1 MSVSFSTLV
10 QRARPASNHA
20 TSAAFRDVLQKLPP
34 TNVSTLGNGVRV
46 ACEENPLSKIA
57 TVGIWMDAGSRYE
70 PAAYAGTARV
80 LEKCGFLGTTNQ
92 TTAQITKAVEEL
104 GGQLEAEVGREH
116 TYLYMKVAK
125 ENTDRAVGLLA
136 DVVQNAR
143 LADEDIAKARQLVL
157 EDQRLFEERPD
168 DIVMDN
174 LHRCAFDSTPY
185 GVGTPLYGTEDGVN
199 KVTAEQL
206 RKYRSDCISGGRV
219 VVVGSGG
226 VDHTVLEK
234 AAQNY
239 LGKLAPGGEKI
250 SALPE
255 SRYVGGEYRLWNLRY
270 KTVNVAWAFE
280 TCGAA
285 CEDNIPLALACEI
298 PGSFHRSQHELGQHA
313 MHRVLKTFSSLDH
326 STPTNT
332 HFNEKCIE
340 IANPFLQSYKD
351 VGLCGMYVV
360 GRPAMGGPGDAGVMV
375 EVLQYTIAEWC
386 RFAQKMLHE
395 NELAQAKVNMKA
407 QLLFNMDGSGNSAK
421 DIGRQVLHYGRR
433 VPLTEM
439 YDRIDD
445 TTGTNVQ
452 EVLQHYFYGRKPVY
466 SYLGYI
472 AAIPNYDWTQHWTY
486 KYWY

>member
-20 TSAAFRDVLQKLPP
+20 TSAAFREVLRKLPP
-34 TNVSTLGNGVRV
+34 TNVSALGNGVRV

-57 TVGIWMDAGSRYE
+57 TVGVWMDAGTRYE
-70 PAAYAGTARV
+70 PAAAAGTARV

-92 TTAQITKAVEEL
+92 SAEQIAKAVDEL
-104 GGQLEAEVGREH
+104 GGQLAVNVGREH

-125 ENTDRAVGLLA
+125 ENTARAVGVLA
-136 DVVQNAR
+136 DVVRNAR
-143 LADEDIAKARQLVL
+143 LSDADIATAKKMVAEEQK
-157 EDQRLFEERPD
+157 LFEERPD

-174 LHRCAFDSTPY
+174 MHRCSFDSTTH
-185 GVGTPLYGTEDGVN
+185 GLGTPLYGTEKGLSA
-199 KVTAEQL
+199 VTPAGLKE
-206 RKYRSDCISGGRV
+206 YRTNCVAGSRL
-219 VVVGSGG
+219 VVVGAGG
-226 VDHTVLEK
+226 VDHTALEK
-234 AAQNY
+234 AAQSHF
-239 LGKLAPGGEKI
+239 GDLAKGSTTIP
-250 SALPE
+250 SLPE

-270 KTVNVAWAFE
+270 KTVNTAWAFQ

-285 CEDNIPLALACEI
+285 CEDNVPLALACEI

-340 IANPFLQSYKD
+340 IANPFLLSYKD
-351 VGLCGMYVV
+351 EGLCGMYVV
-360 GRPAMGGPGDAGVMV
+360 GRPATGGPGDAGVMV
-375 EVLQYTIAEWC
+375 EVIQYTIAEWC

-395 NELAQAKVNMKA
+395 HEFAQAKVNLKA
-407 QLLFNMDGSGNSAK
+407 QLLFNMDGSANSAQ
-421 DIGRQVLHYGRR
+421 DIGRQVLHLGRR

-445 TTGTNVQ
+445 TTATNVQ
-452 EVLQHYFYGRKPVY
+452 EVLQHYFYGRKPVF
-466 SYLGYI
+466 SYLGYLSQ
-472 AAIPNYDWTQHWTY
+472 IPNYDWTQHWTY